1 MTGKLNPVLLL
12 SKVELIQVKPESIH
26 KHTEKV
32 KESKINNKESSKP
45 LPL

>member
-26 KHTEKV
+26 KNRQK
-32 KESKINNKESSKP
+32 NNNSMKSGRLSEII
-45 LPL
+45 